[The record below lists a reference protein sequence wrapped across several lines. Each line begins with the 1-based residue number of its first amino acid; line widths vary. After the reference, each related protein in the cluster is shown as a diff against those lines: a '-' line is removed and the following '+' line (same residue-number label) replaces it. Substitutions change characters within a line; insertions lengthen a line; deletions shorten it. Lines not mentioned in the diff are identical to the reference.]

1 MRKLRFIGALL
12 LAVGLA
18 TAASAQTSD
27 KRVALV
33 IGNGAYAQEN
43 IALPNPPNDA
53 RDLAN
58 KLDGLGFQVIEAI
71 DQDFAGMQASLL
83 DFAEALDGAD
93 AGLLFYAGHGMEY
106 AGKNYLLPTDA
117 RLDRESDVRLRLIDV
132 DDVIWTMEQSVP
144 TRMIIL
150 DACRDN
156 PLALRLQSN
165 LPEDRV
171 DNVGRG
177 LAPVN
182 TDVGTFIAFS
192 TAPGETASDGLGRN
206 SPFTEAMLDNLDQ
219 PGLDA
224 DALMR
229 EVRKDVVEA
238 TDDLQVPWNTSSLR
252 QPFVVN
258 ASASV
263 AANPVSDAQ
272 AERLVWDSI
281 VGTDDPDNYVAYLE
295 RFGDFAPNASIAR
308 AILVNLPGSGGGAPK
323 RVGPYETD
331 RIAMVEQIHLSCSLS
346 AKSQAFGTT
355 GAPLPLSSE
364 TRSAGGLEIASAPLP
379 DAANVGQLLAV
390 NNADINGVVVQAEE
404 VRCQSKDRLTTDGRG
419 GQWQSWRHLVRHGA
433 QLVEREYDSWSGSY
447 GNFRIESDVVVLGGG
462 ERMACRAF
470 TATNSIFRRAFAGY
484 VCGDETP
491 EIAALFPAFET
502 LAWYD

>member
-1 MRKLRFIGALL
+1 MRKFRFLWALL
-12 LAVGLA
+12 LAVALA
-18 TAASAQTSD
+18 TAASAPNIRKACGAGDRQWGLRPREH
-27 KRVALV
+27 RVAH
-33 IGNGAYAQEN
+33 
-43 IALPNPPNDA
+43 PPNDA
-53 RDLAN
+53 RDLAA
-58 KLDGLGFQVIEAI
+58 KLDGLGFEVIEAI

-156 PLALRLQSN
+156 PLALKLQSTC
-165 LPEDRV
+165 PDDRV

-192 TAPGETASDGLGRN
+192 TAPGETALDGLGRN
-206 SPFTEAMLDNLDQ
+206 SPFTGAILDNLDQ

-229 EVRKDVVEA
+229 EVRKDVVDA

-263 AANPVSDAQ
+263 ATNAVSDAE

-281 VGTDDPDNYVAYLE
+281 VGTDDADNYVRLSRTILAISH
-295 RFGDFAPNASIAR
+295 RMPRSPAPFWSICREA
-308 AILVNLPGSGGGAPK
+308 AA
-323 RVGPYETD
+323 
-331 RIAMVEQIHLSCSLS
+331 AH
-346 AKSQAFGTT
+346 
-355 GAPLPLSSE
+355 
-364 TRSAGGLEIASAPLP
+364 RSASDPTRPTASPWS
-379 DAANVGQLLAV
+379 
-390 NNADINGVVVQAEE
+390 
-404 VRCQSKDRLTTDGRG
+404 SKST
-419 GQWQSWRHLVRHGA
+419 
-433 QLVEREYDSWSGSY
+433 
-447 GNFRIESDVVVLGGG
+447 
-462 ERMACRAF
+462 
-470 TATNSIFRRAFAGY
+470 
-484 VCGDETP
+484 
-491 EIAALFPAFET
+491 
-502 LAWYD
+502 